1 MNTLFWVVK
10 YSPSPK
16 PCTGLGEVDGSG
28 FVVDLD
34 AVGEAERA
42 APLPLRRQQRPGHVL
57 LRPNHSQPMVG
68 VRDVQLPR
76 LVVELEAQWTPTL
89 VLPARVLRA
98 SAAVQPALVKFQT
111 SMKLQC
117 FACLPRIMEWWDLY
131 FLSTSLICQSQS
143 QRCSSSALAFL
154 FFLE

>member
-1 MNTLFWVVK
+1 
-10 YSPSPK
+10 
-16 PCTGLGEVDGSG
+16 
-28 FVVDLD
+28 
-34 AVGEAERA
+34 
-42 APLPLRRQQRPGHVL
+42 
-57 LRPNHSQPMVG
+57 
-68 VRDVQLPR
+68 
-76 LVVELEAQWTPTL
+76 VELEAQWTPTL

-154 FFLE
+154 FFFWNRPFYLFLGFQQKSNTENK